1 MNQKKE
7 LLIQI
12 LNKLKPH
19 RDLADGILAL
29 VESGYADEKSID
41 GVIHVIANSIKTLKN
56 DEQKTILQKGLE
68 KIQQI
73 RSMEEDGKMSEEE
86 LDALLADI

>member
-29 VESGYADEKSID
+29 IESSYADEKAID

-56 DEQKTILQKGLE
+56 SEQKTILQKGLE

-73 RSMEEDGKMSEEE
+73 KSMEEDEEISEEE
-86 LDALLADI
+86 LDAILADI